1 MAERWTPADIPDLTG
16 RTAIVTGANKN
27 LGFHTA
33 LELAR
38 HGADVTLACRRRER
52 GERAAAE
59 IRRRAPDASVRPG
72 LLDLAD
78 LSSVER
84 FAEEYAAVHAGLDIL
99 INNAGVLGIPRLLTA
114 DGHEMQFGVNYLGHF
129 ALTGRLL
136 PLLKARPGA
145 RVVSLSTWVV
155 KMMGKIDL
163 DDLQGERSYD
173 KFNAYNQAKLANL
186 VFARELSRR
195 YAGHG
200 PAGVAAHP
208 GFAAS
213 DLQYTGP
220 RMEGSRFQE
229 AFFRIPTRL
238 FAKPTEMGAW
248 PSLYAACAPGVE
260 PGACY
265 APTGFGEIWGPI
277 GRVKTPAKVTD
288 PELGRRLW
296 DVSERL
302 AGVSYEAA
310 ALDGPVPE
318 TAVPETAVPETAVP
332 ETKEG

>member
-1 MAERWTPADIPDLTG
+1 MAERWTPADIPDLAG

-33 LELAR
+33 LELAG

-52 GERAAAE
+52 GERALAE
-59 IRRRAPDASVRPG
+59 IRRRVPGASVHVG
-72 LLDLAD
+72 ILDLAD

-84 FAEEYAAVHAGLDIL
+84 FAKEYAAEHAGLDIL
-99 INNAGVLGIPRLLTA
+99 INNAGILGIPRLLTA

-136 PLLKARPGA
+136 PLLRARPGA

-163 DDLQGERSYD
+163 DDLQSERAYD

-195 YAGHG
+195 YSGDG
-200 PAGVAAHP
+200 PVGVAAHP

-238 FAKPTEMGAW
+238 FAKPTAMGAW

-277 GRVKTPAKVTD
+277 GRVKTPAKIVD

-296 DVSERL
+296 DISERL
-302 AGVSYEAA
+302 SGVSYQPAPAGAA
-310 ALDGPVPE
+310 APEAPVS
-318 TAVPETAVPETAVP
+318 